1 MTRPEEGDRRVRGH
15 RRTAHGG
22 EPVQAEPAS
31 PDPERRDRG
40 RALHAGVR
48 GRRPPFYGGSGGA
61 QARKGAVRLS
71 LRFSEL
77 ESAAAPIDRIILEV
91 QRSIDYYRAQTR
103 DREIQRVLLAGGGAL
118 LPGLSEHAAQ
128 FFDSPVEIDDPFAKV
143 RGTAGTGERPLAG
156 APVRR
161 RDGPGAPGG
170 WGMKDTV
177 NLLPREIRRPA
188 AKPGALS
195 GWPSRRDRRDCR
207 RRVEAV
213 GAVRRR
219 PREGPS
225 RRARD
230 AVQAEIAKINAE
242 IAPFRQAAEVQRGEA
257 AALSTLRERA
267 AGRTRFSAVLGEV
280 GRLAPPSLWLSS
292 LESKPSDGDAGQTI
306 DLKGAAYSHENVTAF
321 VSSLERSRLFSNVT
335 LVYAERGAEHGRSA
349 APAAKEEEK
358 AGGVGFHI
366 SARIVRSPLGTRG

>member
-1 MTRPEEGDRRVRGH
+1 
-15 RRTAHGG
+15 
-22 EPVQAEPAS
+22 
-31 PDPERRDRG
+31 
-40 RALHAGVR
+40 
-48 GRRPPFYGGSGGA
+48 
-61 QARKGAVRLS
+61 
-71 LRFSEL
+71 
-77 ESAAAPIDRIILEV
+77 
-91 QRSIDYYRAQTR
+91 
-103 DREIQRVLLAGGGAL
+103 
-118 LPGLSEHAAQ
+118 
-128 FFDSPVEIDDPFAKV
+128 
-143 RGTAGTGERPLAG
+143 
-156 APVRR
+156 
-161 RDGPGAPGG
+161 
-170 WGMKDTV
+170 MKDTV

-188 AKPGALS
+188 AKPGRLVWLAALVVIAAIAVA
-195 GWPSRRDRRDCR
+195 GWKRWEQYAADR
-207 RRVEAV
+207 EK
-213 GAVRRR
+213 VRLA
-219 PREGPS
+219 G
-225 RRARD
+225 ARD

-280 GRLAPPSLWLSS
+280 GRRAPPSLWLSS

-335 LVYAERGAEHGRSA
+335 LVYAERGAERGRPA